1 MRLEDC
7 KGAWAFVTG
16 ASSGIG
22 REFCRQLAAAGINIV
37 MVARRKK
44 TLEELAKELS
54 IGHGVRTLALEADL
68 SQPEVVAALRD
79 RIATQG
85 IRPRLL
91 CNVAAAPYWGRFERE
106 SAEYYQSM
114 IQLNVGAM
122 VTFCRCFL
130 DDLGSFPTSAIIN
143 VSSPASFQPMPYH
156 AAYGASKAFVT
167 SFSQALYGEW
177 KDRGILVQTLVPGPT
192 RTEFA
197 KGYDGVF
204 DDWMEPEDVAR
215 ISLQH
220 LAKETPLVI
229 AAKGTFKQRLFAA
242 VLPARM
248 IIREVARMFR
258 PPE

>member
-7 KGAWAFVTG
+7 KEDWALVTG

-22 REFCRQLAAAGINIV
+22 REFCRQLAAAGMNVIL
-37 MVARRKK
+37 VARRKEI
-44 TLEELAKELS
+44 LEELAKELS
-54 IGHGVRTLALEADL
+54 VRHGVRTLPLNFDL
-68 SQPEVVAALRD
+68 SQPEIVVSLRD
-79 RIATQG
+79 RISAQG

-91 CNVAAAPYWGRFERE
+91 CNVAAVPYWGRFERE
-106 SAEYYQSM
+106 SAEFYQSM

-122 VTFCRCFL
+122 VALCHCFL
-130 DDLGSFPTSAIIN
+130 EDLSSFTHSAIIN
-143 VSSPASFQPMPYH
+143 VSSPAGFQPMPYH
-156 AAYGASKAFVT
+156 ATYGASKAFVT

-177 KDRGILVQTLVPGPT
+177 KERGILVQTLIPGPT

-197 KGYDGVF
+197 KGYDNVF
-204 DDWMEPEDVAR
+204 RDWMEPEDVAR

-220 LAKETPLVI
+220 LPKETPLVI
-229 AAKGTFKQRLFAA
+229 AAKGAFKQRLFAA

-248 IIREVARMFR
+248 LIREVGRMFR